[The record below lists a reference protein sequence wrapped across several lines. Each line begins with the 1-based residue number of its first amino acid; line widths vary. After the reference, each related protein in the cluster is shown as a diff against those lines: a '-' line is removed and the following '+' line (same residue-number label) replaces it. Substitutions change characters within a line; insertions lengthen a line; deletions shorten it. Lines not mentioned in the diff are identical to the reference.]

1 MIKYLD
7 LKAVTAMHGKE
18 IAEAV
23 QRVVE
28 GGWYLLDEEVR
39 RFEEQYAAYIGTRHC
54 IACSNGLDAL
64 YLTLRAWKELGVLAD
79 GDEVIVP
86 ANTYIASI
94 LAITDNGL
102 RPVLVEPRIGTMQID
117 DSLIE
122 AAITPRTRAIMLV
135 HLYGNC
141 AYTDRIGDIASR
153 RGLKIIEDNAQAHG

>member
-7 LKAVTAMHGKE
+7 LKAGTAMHGKE

-28 GGWYLLDEEVR
+28 GGWYLLGEEVR

-79 GDEVIVP
+79 ARHHRQWLAPGACGA
-86 ANTYIASI
+86 ANRHYA
-94 LAITDNGL
+94 N
-102 RPVLVEPRIGTMQID
+102 
-117 DSLIE
+117 
-122 AAITPRTRAIMLV
+122 
-135 HLYGNC
+135 
-141 AYTDRIGDIASR
+141 R
-153 RGLKIIEDNAQAHG
+153 RQPH